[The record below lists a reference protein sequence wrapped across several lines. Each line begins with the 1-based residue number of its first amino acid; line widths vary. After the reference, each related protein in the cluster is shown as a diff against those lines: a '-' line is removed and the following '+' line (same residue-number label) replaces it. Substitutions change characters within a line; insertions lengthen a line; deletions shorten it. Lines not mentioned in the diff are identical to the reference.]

1 MKLYTILNTLL
12 ILLVL
17 IATGCG
23 KSSKTAQ
30 EPAADTINLIQVTLE
45 QFEGDSM
52 KFGSITPQ
60 NFDREVSCNG
70 YITAPPNG
78 EAWISSPLAGIVE
91 SIKCMMGSYV
101 RKGQTLGYIT
111 SNELM
116 ALQQEFTE
124 TSAKQKRLNA
134 DYKRSKSLFDEN
146 IGAEKDFLAVESE
159 YKSMQSKYQSLKLRL
174 QLLKLDV
181 VKIEAGE
188 LYSAFPLISP
198 IDGYITNQNMV
209 LGQFVEQQKKLVEII
224 DVNQLQLQLSV
235 FETDIAKIKTGQN
248 IRFRVSGDNTVF
260 HTAKL
265 SAVSKT
271 VNPDTKTILCLA
283 KINTKEGS
291 NLVNNSYVQAKI
303 IVDQKEAKAL
313 PSDAILKSGKDY
325 YIFVFDKSDQQGY
338 YLRKEKVETGMVSNG
353 FTEITGNVTFPKIL
367 VKGIYNLPL

>member
-1 MKLYTILNTLL
+1 MKIYTINNALI
-12 ILLVL
+12 ILLAL
-17 IATGCG
+17 IVTGCG
-23 KSSKTAQ
+23 KSSKTGQ
-30 EPAADTINLIQVTLE
+30 ETAADTSNLIHVTVQ
-45 QFEGDSM
+45 QFEADSM
-52 KFGSITPQ
+52 KFGSITLQ

-91 SIKCMMGSYV
+91 SIKCVMGSYV
-101 RKGQTLGYIT
+101 RKGQTLGHIA

-116 ALQQEFTE
+116 VMQQEFAE
-124 TSAKQKRLNA
+124 ASAKLKRLNA
-134 DYKRSKSLFDEN
+134 DYKRSKSLFAEN

-181 VKIEAGE
+181 AKIEAGD

-198 IDGYITNQNMV
+198 INGYITNQNMV

-224 DVNQLQLQLSV
+224 DLNQLQLQLSV
-235 FETDIAKIKTGQN
+235 FETDIANIKTGQN

-260 HTAKL
+260 HTAIL
-265 SAVSKT
+265 SAISKT

-283 KINTKEGS
+283 KISTRDGS

-303 IVDQKEAKAL
+303 TVDQKRANAL
-313 PSDAILKSGKDY
+313 PSEAILRSGKDY
-325 YIFVFDKSDQQGY
+325 YIFVFDKSDNQGY

-353 FTEITGNVTFPKIL
+353 FTEITGNTTFSKVL
-367 VKGIYNLPL
+367 VKGTYNLPL